1 MAEFSK
7 EMERS
12 HGHKKFPSFSTF
24 LSLSLAHYM
33 GETGPAKALATLK
46 ERKKIKI

>member
-24 LSLSLAHYM
+24 LSLAHYM
-33 GETGPAKALATLK
+33 GETRPAKALATLK